1 MSMKDQLNRRRAE
14 HEELG
19 ERIRVL
25 SQQIRDYLLKRLA
38 EERQFDVKRALFQL
52 KEWRDKF
59 DVLQKEVLQMERR
72 VKFEELL
79 QEREELEGRI
89 RELNE
94 ERGAE
99 EKELEKLTSHVTKV
113 KDLDTTLAECSVSM
127 SRIDDQIAE
136 LRKEV
141 EPEGPENA

>member
-38 EERQFDVKRALFQL
+38 EERQFDVKQALFQL

-59 DVLQKEVLQMERR
+59 DVLQEELSKMERR
-72 VKFEELL
+72 VKFEDLL
-79 QEREELEGRI
+79 QEREKLEGRI
-89 RELNE
+89 RELE
-94 ERGAE
+94 GERGSEQKEAE
-99 EKELEKLTSHVTKV
+99 RLALHAGKVEDLSRVLE
-113 KDLDTTLAECSVSM
+113 ECSGTR
-127 SRIDDQIAE
+127 SRLDDQIEAVRRE
-136 LRKEV
+136 I
-141 EPEGPENA
+141 EPEAPENA